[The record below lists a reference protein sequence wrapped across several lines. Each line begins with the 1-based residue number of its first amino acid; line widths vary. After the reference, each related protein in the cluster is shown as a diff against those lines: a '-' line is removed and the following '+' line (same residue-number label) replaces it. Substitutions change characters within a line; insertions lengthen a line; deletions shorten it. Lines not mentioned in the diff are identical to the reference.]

1 MLCFFEFFTNCQGSM
16 RTFSKHYSK
25 WKTVSITFRKT
36 LQERRLPKLQFSQD
50 NPQNNFL
57 NFLTSKNIFI
67 TLQYSGDILGIF
79 LKQTFVECSSNI
91 LETLLRDYWNLPKD
105 QHLLLSNHTLLTQ
118 KQLFHRELFQKI
130 FSFKM
135 FPGCYEN
142 CNAKRTLSEYSR
154 NIACRLG
161 SIRLVI
167 ALAFLNSPDGKKKSW
182 MNWGTNLNSKIRCS
196 ITKSPLKLS
205 W

>member
-1 MLCFFEFFTNCQGSM
+1 MKFLPAVKDWCEPFQNISRFQTI
-16 RTFSKHYSK
+16 
-25 WKTVSITFRKT
+25 SIKFRKI
-36 LQERRLPKLQFSQD
+36 LQERRQPISKFLQE

-57 NFLTSKNIFI
+57 NFLTSKNVIK
-67 TLQYSGDILGIF
+67 TLQYSRDILGIF
-79 LKQTFVECSSNI
+79 LKQIFVEYSSNI
-91 LETLLRDYWNLPKD
+91 LEALLRDYWILPKD